1 MPKRKRNDDSTYA
14 SNKKYRKNYRRKKS
28 KYYKLTNKGRMARM
42 IKSVMLKNCETKV
55 KHMEMCI
62 NQRIE
67 HNELTMLDNNLL
79 ELSQGSGH
87 DKREGDCIYLKGVML
102 KFYIENQQ
110 YRPFARYKIVV
121 FRNKNNPSSAA
132 TTGVTYLWEGTTT
145 SKNLDWFDKNKFD
158 FKVIKNVTVSA
169 PNSGTSRALSAD
181 AAPNGVAWVEHSGSS
196 YEVIGNPS
204 KYFNIWIPF
213 NSNIMYEDGASL
225 PSTQVWQVGIIG
237 YSSYGSTTSDSVYPT
252 GHVTCVGKLYFKD
265 P

>member
-121 FRNKNNPSSAA
+121 FRNKNNPS
-132 TTGVTYLWEGTTT
+132 
-145 SKNLDWFDKNKFD
+145 
-158 FKVIKNVTVSA
+158 
-169 PNSGTSRALSAD
+169 
-181 AAPNGVAWVEHSGSS
+181 
-196 YEVIGNPS
+196 
-204 KYFNIWIPF
+204 
-213 NSNIMYEDGASL
+213 
-225 PSTQVWQVGIIG
+225 
-237 YSSYGSTTSDSVYPT
+237 
-252 GHVTCVGKLYFKD
+252 
-265 P
+265 